1 MFQIPQQFSSAGKAQ
16 LDAQLQLLHKFQ
28 RRVFDHTEQ
37 LLALHANSG
46 KAALDKA
53 SQATRQLLAAKNTQD
68 FFTVAAAQVAP
79 ALEHV
84 SGYGKQ
90 LFNIASGKPPTLMA
104 PVTPLLTLAPA
115 QPAAMPQ
122 TQPQPGTVNG
132 TQPATAAPAAQLMEA
147 APSAVDKAVAADVD
161 DPVEAPVAAAAAAPV
176 EAAVAPD
183 VAVAV
188 AAAPVPASVPAP
200 VPAAVVSAKAAAAKP
215 ASVKPAAAATEP
227 KARDTMA
234 VKTTPKPKK

>member
-90 LFNIASGKPPTLMA
+90 LLNIASGKPPTLMA

-122 TQPQPGTVNG
+122 TQTGTVNG

-147 APSAVDKAVAADVD
+147 APSSVDKAVAADVD

-183 VAVAV
+183 VAVV
-188 AAAPVPASVPAP
+188 AAPAPVSVPVS
-200 VPAAVVSAKAAAAKP
+200 VPAAVVSTKAAAAKP
-215 ASVKPAAAATEP
+215 ANVKPAAAATEP

>member
-161 DPVEAPVAAAAAAPV
+161 DPVEAPVEAAAAAPV

-183 VAVAV
+183 VAVV
-188 AAAPVPASVPAP
+188 AAPAPVSVPVS